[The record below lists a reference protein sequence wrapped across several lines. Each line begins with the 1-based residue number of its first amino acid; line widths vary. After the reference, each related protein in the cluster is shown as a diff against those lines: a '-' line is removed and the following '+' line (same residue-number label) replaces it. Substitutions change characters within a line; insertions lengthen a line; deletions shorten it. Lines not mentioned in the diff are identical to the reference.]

1 MKITNE
7 GQTVVFDS
15 KTKEA
20 IEVGKNKITLLA
32 VEELRM
38 KKLKGSL
45 ESEIIKLEADIDYKE
60 DRVVELGNVLKE
72 TEKEVASLRDVLAE
86 LEEVHRFA
94 LEKQKNREE
103 AVQAQETTLHEKE
116 LALNAKQAQL
126 NDLIERTSKD
136 FSIAEKS
143 KDIADE
149 KIKKIDE
156 VLKSL

>member
-1 MKITNE
+1 MKVTNE
-7 GQTVVFDS
+7 GQTFVFDS

-20 IEVGKNKITLLA
+20 IEAGKNKITLLA
-32 VEELRM
+32 VEELRL

-45 ESEIIKLEADIDYKE
+45 ESEIIKLEADIKYKE

-94 LEKQKNREE
+94 LEKLKNREE

-156 VLKSL
+156 FLKSL